1 MSFNRISAAEAASL
15 IKHGY
20 NIGLSGFTPA
30 GTAKAVTAELAK
42 IAEAEHA
49 KGNPF
54 QVGIFTGASTGESC
68 DGVMSRAKAIRYR
81 APYTTNSDFRKA
93 VNNGEIAYND
103 IHLSQMAQEVRYG
116 FMGKVNV
123 AIIEAC
129 EVTPDGKIYLTA
141 AGGISPTICRLAD
154 QIIVEL
160 NAAHSKSCMGLH
172 DVYEPLDPPYRREIP
187 IYKPSDRI
195 GLPYIQVDPKKI
207 VGVVETNWPDE
218 ARSFAAADPLT
229 DKIGQNVADFLAA
242 DMKRGNIPSTFLPLQ
257 SGVGNIANA
266 VLGALGRDKTIPA
279 FEMYTEVIQNSVIG
293 LIREGRIKF
302 GSACSLTV
310 TNDCLEG
317 IYNDMDFFRDKLVL
331 RPSEILVQ
339 IKPDTFRLDN
349 VIIRKKQ
356 IIEVKPEDIPNDIM
370 ITIIEHSPDFPGGLS
385 GLREYLKKSIQYPKK
400 AFRAGEEGQVT
411 IEFTIDPKGNVIN
424 AQVVKSV
431 SAKLDK
437 EALRIIESM
446 PQWKPG
452 MQRGR
457 PVAVRMSVPIDFVI
471 DQVYKAI
478 D

>member
-1 MSFNRISAAEAASL
+1 MNQSEKDL
-15 IKHGY
+15 
-20 NIGLSGFTPA
+20 P
-30 GTAKAVTAELAK
+30 V
-42 IAEAEHA
+42 
-49 KGNPF
+49 P
-54 QVGIFTGASTGESC
+54 
-68 DGVMSRAKAIRYR
+68 IRM
-81 APYTTNSDFRKA
+81 
-93 VNNGEIAYND
+93 
-103 IHLSQMAQEVRYG
+103 QMCIR
-116 FMGKVNV
+116 
-123 AIIEAC
+123 
-129 EVTPDGKIYLTA
+129 D
-141 AGGISPTICRLAD
+141 
-154 QIIVEL
+154 
-160 NAAHSKSCMGLH
+160 
-172 DVYEPLDPPYRREIP
+172 
-187 IYKPSDRI
+187 
-195 GLPYIQVDPKKI
+195 
-207 VGVVETNWPDE
+207 
-218 ARSFAAADPLT
+218 
-229 DKIGQNVADFLAA
+229 
-242 DMKRGNIPSTFLPLQ
+242 
-257 SGVGNIANA
+257 
-266 VLGALGRDKTIPA
+266 RDKD
-279 FEMYTEVIQNSVIG
+279 N
-293 LIREGRIKF
+293 
-302 GSACSLTV
+302 
-310 TNDCLEG
+310 
-317 IYNDMDFFRDKLVL
+317 
-331 RPSEILVQ
+331 PSEILVQ

>member
-1 MSFNRISAAEAASL
+1 MKRLSFI
-15 IKHGY
+15 
-20 NIGLSGFTPA
+20 LSFIVCICVANTNDVFSQ
-30 GTAKAVTAELAK
+30 KRELQQFK
-42 IAEAEHA
+42 
-49 KGNPF
+49 
-54 QVGIFTGASTGESC
+54 
-68 DGVMSRAKAIRYR
+68 
-81 APYTTNSDFRKA
+81 
-93 VNNGEIAYND
+93 
-103 IHLSQMAQEVRYG
+103 
-116 FMGKVNV
+116 GKVTNQEGEPV
-123 AIIEAC
+123 PY
-129 EVTPDGKIYLTA
+129 VSIYVPGTGRETSSDMSGNFSIKA
-141 AGGISPTICRLAD
+141 KHKET
-154 QIIVEL
+154 
-160 NAAHSKSCMGLH
+160 
-172 DVYEPLDPPYRREIP
+172 VYFRY
-187 IYKPSDRI
+187 I
-195 GLPYIQVDPKKI
+195 G
-207 VGVVETNWPDE
+207 
-218 ARSFAAADPLT
+218 
-229 DKIGQNVADFLAA
+229 
-242 DMKRGNIPSTFLPLQ
+242 MK
-257 SGVGNIANA
+257 
-266 VLGALGRDKTIPA
+266 D
-279 FEMYTEVIQNSVIG
+279 
-293 LIREGRIKF
+293 
-302 GSACSLTV
+302 
-310 TNDCLEG
+310 
-317 IYNDMDFFRDKLVL
+317 
-331 RPSEILVQ
+331 VQ

>member
-1 MSFNRISAAEAASL
+1 MKRLSFI
-15 IKHGY
+15 
-20 NIGLSGFTPA
+20 LSFIVCICVANTNDVFSQ
-30 GTAKAVTAELAK
+30 KRELQQFK
-42 IAEAEHA
+42 
-49 KGNPF
+49 
-54 QVGIFTGASTGESC
+54 
-68 DGVMSRAKAIRYR
+68 
-81 APYTTNSDFRKA
+81 
-93 VNNGEIAYND
+93 
-103 IHLSQMAQEVRYG
+103 
-116 FMGKVNV
+116 GKVTNQEGEPV
-123 AIIEAC
+123 PY
-129 EVTPDGKIYLTA
+129 VSIYVPGTGRETSSDMSGNFSIKA
-141 AGGISPTICRLAD
+141 KHKETVYFRYIGMKD
-154 QIIVEL
+154 VQIQ
-160 NAAHSKSCMGLH
+160 
-172 DVYEPLDPPYRREIP
+172 LD
-187 IYKPSDRI
+187 KDNPSD
-195 GLPYIQVDPKKI
+195 
-207 VGVVETNWPDE
+207 
-218 ARSFAAADPLT
+218 
-229 DKIGQNVADFLAA
+229 
-242 DMKRGNIPSTFLPLQ
+242 
-257 SGVGNIANA
+257 
-266 VLGALGRDKTIPA
+266 
-279 FEMYTEVIQNSVIG
+279 
-293 LIREGRIKF
+293 
-302 GSACSLTV
+302 
-310 TNDCLEG
+310 
-317 IYNDMDFFRDKLVL
+317 
-331 RPSEILVQ
+331 ILVQ

>member
-1 MSFNRISAAEAASL
+1 MGGVCQIRHETSVVHTIIHRLYLRCKYKRCFFA
-15 IKHGY
+15 KK
-20 NIGLSGFTPA
+20 
-30 GTAKAVTAELAK
+30 GTATVQ
-42 IAEAEHA
+42 
-49 KGNPF
+49 GQGDQPRRR
-54 QVGIFTGASTGESC
+54 TGAYVSIYVPGTGRETSS
-68 DGVMSRAKAIRYR
+68 DMSGNFSIKAKHKETVYFRYIGMK
-81 APYTTNSDFRKA
+81 D
-93 VNNGEIAYND
+93 V
-103 IHLSQMAQEVRYG
+103 
-116 FMGKVNV
+116 
-123 AIIEAC
+123 
-129 EVTPDGKIYLTA
+129 
-141 AGGISPTICRLAD
+141 
-154 QIIVEL
+154 QIQ
-160 NAAHSKSCMGLH
+160 
-172 DVYEPLDPPYRREIP
+172 LD
-187 IYKPSDRI
+187 KD
-195 GLPYIQVDPKKI
+195 
-207 VGVVETNWPDE
+207 N
-218 ARSFAAADPLT
+218 
-229 DKIGQNVADFLAA
+229 
-242 DMKRGNIPSTFLPLQ
+242 
-257 SGVGNIANA
+257 
-266 VLGALGRDKTIPA
+266 
-279 FEMYTEVIQNSVIG
+279 
-293 LIREGRIKF
+293 
-302 GSACSLTV
+302 
-310 TNDCLEG
+310 
-317 IYNDMDFFRDKLVL
+317 
-331 RPSEILVQ
+331 PSEILVQ